1 VPPFAFQVFGTNGD
15 PGNLKTS
22 LAACSHQQ
30 LNVVAG
36 VDSAKELA
44 GGTAPGVVEV
54 TIPISLSDNDYWIIG
69 NAVTTALSTD
79 LGISVPGD
87 YQQVMYAL
95 EGCYGNGSGCGWA
108 AYAYINSWNSVYNG
122 GYYKAVGVQVHEVS
136 VNLMFSRS
144 VSVSHT
150 TITMFLT
157 CCSFHL

>member
-1 VPPFAFQVFGTNGD
+1 
-15 PGNLKTS
+15 
-22 LAACSHQQ
+22 
-30 LNVVAG
+30 

-54 TIPISLSDNDYWIIG
+54 TIPISLVDNDYWIIG

-95 EGCYGNGSGCGWA
+95 EGCHSFSCLGWA
-108 AYAYINSWNSVYNG
+108 AYAYINSWNSVYYG
-122 GYYKAVGVQVHEVS
+122 DYYKAVGVQVHEVS